1 MLLVKKISSI
11 LLALKL
17 QLSNSRGLIFTLFML
32 TKNNAIAAA
41 LSYTLTISLANILG
55 PSDFGIYSFVLVIG
69 SILSIFISFGT
80 DLTAPMMFAKIANR
94 QKALSII
101 FGIRLSII
109 LITALG
115 LAIYSF
121 TSLALSYY
129 ILCLLAAA
137 FNLSY
142 LYESMSNNIK
152 YSYIYLAER
161 LSYISLVFIAIYF
174 GELSLSLVFSL
185 ILISSLVSILFQY
198 SDMRVE
204 LRCITQYNF
213 GEYFNILK
221 INYPL
226 VMVAFALFCYGG
238 FSKIIIENKFGTAT
252 LGIYSAGWQLI
263 SIGTLFQMQ
272 VTRVWRLKISTAV
285 VNGDNFVLRG
295 LVKSYIVFTTTPLL
309 ALVLVML
316 ITSKQ
321 IVSFL
326 FSPSYHTLAEVLPI
340 LGVYLIVIN
349 FAGLAEMLWIPVAR
363 NKSYMAINVFFGAT
377 LLLILHFLPSDF
389 GLVGFAFS
397 TVTIHFAATIVLLA
411 SWLIVYRG
419 STLIKFTKN
428 G

>member
-1 MLLVKKISSI
+1 MKKISSI
-11 LLALKL
+11 LLALNL
-17 QLSNSRGLIFTLFML
+17 QLSNSRGLIFPLFML

-69 SILSIFISFGT
+69 SILSIVITFGT

-152 YSYIYLAER
+152 YSYIYLTER
-161 LSYISLVFIAIYF
+161 LSYISLVFIVIYF

-238 FSKIIIENKFGTAT
+238 FSKIIIENKFGTTT

-295 LVKSYIVFTTTPLL
+295 LMKSYIVFTTAPLL

-363 NKSYMAINVFFGAT
+363 NKSYMAINVFFGAM

-389 GLVGFAFS
+389 GLVGFAVS

-419 STLIKFTKN
+419 STLIKITKN